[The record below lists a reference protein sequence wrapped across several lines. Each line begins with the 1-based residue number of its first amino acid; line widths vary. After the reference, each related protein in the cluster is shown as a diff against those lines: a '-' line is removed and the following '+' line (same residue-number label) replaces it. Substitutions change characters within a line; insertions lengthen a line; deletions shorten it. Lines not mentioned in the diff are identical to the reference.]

1 MLSFTFRLPTTLVF
15 GPGRLAELETTPF
28 LPQGKKAMLVCGA
41 SGNILRQGYLD
52 RVQGL
57 LAARGV
63 RCVVFD
69 QVRAN
74 PRTED
79 VDAAAAKARELGVDF
94 VVGIGGGSVID
105 SAKCI
110 ALAAAPAID
119 GGPFWENML
128 GQKYAD
134 AKGLPVVAVPTTAG
148 TGTEGNAVAV
158 LCGPEGKRG
167 FVHPAFSPVLALIDP
182 ELTRSVPQ
190 RLTAITGMD
199 AFFHACECFLST
211 ARQPMTD
218 MLCLEAA
225 HLVTRFLPQA
235 VDDGSDINARTA
247 LAWASTAAGMCLS
260 LSSPISQHALE
271 YSFSGSNPKAEHGA
285 GLVLLCRPYF
295 ARLIELAQDNEETS
309 DRLLNLAVAMGFGL
323 GGEEDEDGHP
333 FLNALEA
340 LLEAVGLAALR
351 AEDLGFCVEDVPQ
364 YVDAALKLTGS
375 RQFQNTPVAMAEAD
389 VRAIFEGVFSPS

>member
-15 GPGRLAELETTPF
+15 GPGRLAELATTAP
-28 LPQGKKAMLVCGA
+28 LPQGKQAMLVIGA
-41 SGNILRQGYLD
+41 SGNILRQGYLA

-57 LAARGV
+57 LAERGV
-63 RCVVFD
+63 KSVVFD
-69 QVRAN
+69 GVRAN

-79 VDAAAAKARELGVDF
+79 VDAAATKARELGVDF
-94 VVGIGGGSVID
+94 IVGIGGGSVID

-110 ALAAAPAID
+110 ALATAGDED
-119 GGPFWENML
+119 GGPFWDNMTA
-128 GQKYAD
+128 QKYD
-134 AKGLPVVAVPTTAG
+134 GKSGLPVVAIPTTSG

-167 FVHPAFSPVLALIDP
+167 FVHPAFYPVLAIIDP

-199 AFFHACECFLST
+199 AFFHAVECFLST
-211 ARQPMTD
+211 ARQPMSD

-225 HLVTRFLPQA
+225 HLVTRFLPAA
-235 VDDGSDINARTA
+235 VDDGNDLSARTA
-247 LAWASTAAGMCLS
+247 LSWASLAAGMSLS

-271 YSFSGSNPKAEHGA
+271 YSFSGSNPEAQHGA

-295 ARLIELAQDNEETS
+295 TRLILLARNSEDTS

-323 GGEEDEDGHP
+323 GGDEDEEGHP

-340 LLEAVGLAALR
+340 LLEAVGLADMLP
-351 AEDLGFCVEDVPQ
+351 EDLGFHEESVPQ

-375 RQFQNTPVAMAEAD
+375 RQFLNTPVPMAEAD
-389 VRAIFEGVFSPS
+389 VRAIFEGVFAR

>member
-1 MLSFTFRLPTTLVF
+1 MLSFTFRLPTTLAF
-15 GPGRLAELETTPF
+15 GPGRLSELETTPH
-28 LPQGKKAMLVCGA
+28 LPQGKQAMLVIGA
-41 SGNILRQGYLD
+41 SGNILRQGYLG

-57 LAARGV
+57 LTARGV
-63 RCVVFD
+63 KSVVFD
-69 QVRAN
+69 GVRAN

-79 VDAAAAKARELGVDF
+79 VDAAAARARELGVDF
-94 VVGIGGGSVID
+94 IVGLGGGSVID

-110 ALAAAPAID
+110 ALAAAND
-119 GGPFWENML
+119 GPFWENMT
-128 GQKYAD
+128 GQKYEG
-134 AKGLPVVAVPTTAG
+134 AKSLPLVAIPTTAG

-158 LCGPEGKRG
+158 LCGAPGKRG
-167 FVHPAFSPVLALIDP
+167 FVHPAFYPALAVIDP

-199 AFFHACECFLST
+199 AFFHAAECFLST
-211 ARQPMTD
+211 ARQPMSD

-225 HLVTRFLPQA
+225 HLVTRFLPAA

-271 YSFSGSNPKAEHGA
+271 YSFSGSNHKAEHGA

-295 ARLIELAQDNEETS
+295 ARLIQLARSHEETS

-323 GGEEDEDGHP
+323 GGDEDEEGHP

-340 LLEAVGLAALR
+340 LLEAVGLADLR
-351 AEDLGFCVEDVPQ
+351 PEELGFSAEAVPQ
-364 YVDAALKLTGS
+364 YVAAALELTGS
-375 RQFQNTPVAMAEAD
+375 RQFLNTPVPMGEAD
-389 VRAIFEGVFSPS
+389 VRAIFEGVFAP